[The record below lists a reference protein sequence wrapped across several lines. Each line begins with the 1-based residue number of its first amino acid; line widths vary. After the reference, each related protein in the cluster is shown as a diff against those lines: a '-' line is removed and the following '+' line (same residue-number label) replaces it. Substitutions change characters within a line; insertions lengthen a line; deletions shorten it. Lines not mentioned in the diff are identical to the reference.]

1 MNKIEEEALNYLKE
15 NKKDFL
21 EKYLNSYEVQNI
33 KTAIF
38 TAGASGAGKTE
49 YAISRKE
56 NLLQKKSSSRSCQK

>member
-1 MNKIEEEALNYLKE
+1 MSNIEEISLEYLKE

-21 EKYLNSYEVQNI
+21 SKYLGGFKEQDI

-38 TAGASGAGKTE
+38 TAGTSGAGKTE

-56 NLLQKKSSSRSCQK
+56 KNLFYYIRI